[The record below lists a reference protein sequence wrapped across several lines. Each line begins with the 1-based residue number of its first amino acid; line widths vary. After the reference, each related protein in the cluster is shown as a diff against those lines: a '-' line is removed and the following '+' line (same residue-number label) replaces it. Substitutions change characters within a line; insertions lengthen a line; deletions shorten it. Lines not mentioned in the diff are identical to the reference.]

1 VLKLFFSSAQFQFG
15 KNREKS
21 VLAVTVDI
29 KRFWGMGEE
38 AADWE
43 NVPGQVSALKTHF
56 VPKSILVRNTT
67 SDNI

>member
-38 AADWE
+38 AADGE
-43 NVPGQVSALKTHF
+43 NVPGQVSALKTPL
-56 VPKSILVRNTT
+56 PKSILVRNTT
-67 SDNI
+67 SDDI